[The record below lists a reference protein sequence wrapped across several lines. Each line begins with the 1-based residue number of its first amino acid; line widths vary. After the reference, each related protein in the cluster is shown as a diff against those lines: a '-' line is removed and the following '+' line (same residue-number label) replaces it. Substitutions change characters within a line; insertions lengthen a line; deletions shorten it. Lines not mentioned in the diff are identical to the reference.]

1 MIFPFESMLS
11 IHELS
16 KHNDR
21 DSFLSLL
28 KKKLS
33 KTRFETIYKK
43 SNYNTKITELQIDLV
58 NLQNWISKNNKRV
71 CIIFEGRDA
80 AGKGGAIKRFVEHLN
95 PRNSR
100 VVALAEPTQVEKGQ
114 WYFQRY
120 LREMPNPGE
129 IVFFDRSWYN
139 RAIVEPVMNFC
150 KKSDYE
156 LFMSQVNDFEK
167 MLIDDGIILIKLWF
181 SITKDEQKSRFIKRL
196 SNPLKTWK
204 FSDVDM
210 EGQKRWDI
218 YTQYKEK
225 MFLATNSLFAPWKI
239 IDSNNKLEA
248 RIESIEYVLS
258 QFKNFNNKSIRRKK
272 QSVIKKEKN
281 INFSK
286 KDLKL
291 LNKNKALID
300 LISKDNTTL
309 TKTLRYV
316 RFERELK
323 KLQVEMIKLQNWI
336 SEKNK
341 KIIIV
346 FEGRDSAGKGGA
358 IRRAIQ
364 NLNPRKL
371 KVVALPKP
379 TKTEQ
384 GQWYFQRY
392 VEHFPRNG
400 DIVFFDRSWYNRAV
414 VEPVNGFCSAEQ
426 YENFMGYVNDFEK
439 MITDDNVILLKLY
452 FSISKETQKKRFNEI
467 KNSPLKK
474 WKFTEVDSKAQ
485 DFWDEYTKY
494 KDKMFKKTNTK
505 VAPWNIILADRKTD
519 ARISAIKLVLDN
531 IPYDKATDIHSK
543 EIKF

>member
-1 MIFPFESMLS
+1 M
-11 IHELS
+11 
-16 KHNDR
+16 
-21 DSFLSLL
+21 
-28 KKKLS
+28 
-33 KTRFETIYKK
+33 
-43 SNYNTKITELQIDLV
+43 
-58 NLQNWISKNNKRV
+58 
-71 CIIFEGRDA
+71 
-80 AGKGGAIKRFVEHLN
+80 
-95 PRNSR
+95 
-100 VVALAEPTQVEKGQ
+100 
-114 WYFQRY
+114 
-120 LREMPNPGE
+120 
-129 IVFFDRSWYN
+129 
-139 RAIVEPVMNFC
+139 
-150 KKSDYE
+150 
-156 LFMSQVNDFEK
+156 
-167 MLIDDGIILIKLWF
+167 
-181 SITKDEQKSRFIKRL
+181 
-196 SNPLKTWK
+196 
-204 FSDVDM
+204 
-210 EGQKRWDI
+210 
-218 YTQYKEK
+218 
-225 MFLATNSLFAPWKI
+225 
-239 IDSNNKLEA
+239 
-248 RIESIEYVLS
+248 
-258 QFKNFNNKSIRRKK
+258 
-272 QSVIKKEKN
+272 
-281 INFSK
+281 
-286 KDLKL
+286 
-291 LNKNKALID
+291 
-300 LISKDNTTL
+300 ISKDNTTL

-439 MITDDNVILLKLY
+439 MITDDNIILLKLY

>member
-258 QFKNFNNKSIRRKK
+258 QFKNFNNKSIRIKK
-272 QSVIKKEKN
+272 QSVIKKQKN

-414 VEPVNGFCSAEQ
+414 VEPVNGFCSPEQ

-439 MITDDNVILLKLY
+439 MITDDNIILLKLY

-485 DFWDEYTKY
+485 DFWDDYTKY

>member
-33 KTRFETIYKK
+33 KTSFETIYKK

-258 QFKNFNNKSIRRKK
+258 QFKNFNKKSIRRKK

-323 KLQVEMIKLQNWI
+323 KLQVEMIKLQNWT

-439 MITDDNVILLKLY
+439 MITDDNIILLKLY

>member
-258 QFKNFNNKSIRRKK
+258 QFKNFNKKSIRRKK

-281 INFSK
+281 TNFSK

-439 MITDDNVILLKLY
+439 MITDDNIILLKLY

>member
-1 MIFPFESMLS
+1 MLS

-16 KHNDR
+16 KHNNR
-21 DSFLSLL
+21 DSFLALL
-28 KKKLS
+28 KEKLS
-33 KTRFETIYKK
+33 KTRFETIHKK

-150 KKSDYE
+150 KKSDYD

-181 SITKDEQKSRFIKRL
+181 SITKEEQKSRFIKRL

-225 MFLATNSLFAPWKI
+225 MFLTTNSLFAPWKI

-258 QFKNFNNKSIRRKK
+258 QFKNSNKKSIRRKK
-272 QSVIKKEKN
+272 LPVFKKDKN
-281 INFSK
+281 INLSK

-291 LNKNKALID
+291 LNKNKGLID

-309 TKTLRYV
+309 TKTLRYI

-323 KLQVEMIKLQNWI
+323 KLQVEMIKLQNWV

-414 VEPVNGFCSAEQ
+414 VEPVNGFCSEEQ
-426 YENFMGYVNDFEK
+426 YKNFMGYVNDFEK
-439 MITDDNVILLKLY
+439 MITDDNIILLKLY

-485 DFWDEYTKY
+485 DFWDDYTKY

-505 VAPWNIILADRKTD
+505 IAPWNIILADRKTD

>member
-1 MIFPFESMLS
+1 MLS

-258 QFKNFNNKSIRRKK
+258 QFKNFNKKSIRRKK

-323 KLQVEMIKLQNWI
+323 KLQVEMIKLQNWT

-414 VEPVNGFCSAEQ
+414 VEPVNGFCSPEQ

-439 MITDDNVILLKLY
+439 MITDDNIILLKLY

-485 DFWDEYTKY
+485 DFWDDYTKY

>member
-33 KTRFETIYKK
+33 KTRFETIYRK

-258 QFKNFNNKSIRRKK
+258 QFKNFNKKSIRRKK

-439 MITDDNVILLKLY
+439 MITDDNIILLKLY

>member
-1 MIFPFESMLS
+1 MLS

-16 KHNDR
+16 KHNNR
-21 DSFLSLL
+21 DSFLALL
-28 KKKLS
+28 KEKLS
-33 KTRFETIYKK
+33 KTRFETIHKK

-150 KKSDYE
+150 KKSDYD

-181 SITKDEQKSRFIKRL
+181 SITKEEQKSRFIKRL

-225 MFLATNSLFAPWKI
+225 MFLTTNSLFAPWKI

-258 QFKNFNNKSIRRKK
+258 QFKNSNKKSIRRKK
-272 QSVIKKEKN
+272 LPVFKKDKN
-281 INFSK
+281 INLSK

-291 LNKNKALID
+291 LNKNKGLID

-309 TKTLRYV
+309 TKTLRYI

-323 KLQVEMIKLQNWI
+323 KLQVEMIKLQNWV

-414 VEPVNGFCSAEQ
+414 VEPVNGFCSKEQ
-426 YENFMGYVNDFEK
+426 YENFMRHVNDFEK
-439 MITDDNVILLKLY
+439 MIIDDNILLLKFY
-452 FSISKETQKKRFNEI
+452 FSISKETQKKRFKEI
-467 KNSPLKK
+467 KNSSLKK
-474 WKFTEVDSKAQ
+474 WKFTDVDSKAQ
-485 DFWDEYTKY
+485 DLWDEYTKF

-505 VAPWNIILADRKTD
+505 IAPWNIILADRKID
-519 ARISAIKLVLDN
+519 ARIRAIKLILDN
-531 IPYDKATDIHSK
+531 IPYDKSTDIHSK

>member
-258 QFKNFNNKSIRRKK
+258 QFKNFNKKSIRRKK

-323 KLQVEMIKLQNWI
+323 KLQVEMIKLQNWT

-439 MITDDNVILLKLY
+439 MITDDNIILLKLY

>member
-272 QSVIKKEKN
+272 QSIIKKEKN

-316 RFERELK
+316 RFERQLK

-439 MITDDNVILLKLY
+439 MITDDNIILLKLY
-452 FSISKETQKKRFNEI
+452 FSISKETQKKRFKEI

>member
-258 QFKNFNNKSIRRKK
+258 QFKNFNNKSIRIKK

-414 VEPVNGFCSAEQ
+414 VEPVNGFCSVEQ

-439 MITDDNVILLKLY
+439 MITDDNIILLKLY

>member
-16 KHNDR
+16 NHNDL

-33 KTRFETIYKK
+33 KTRFETICKK
-43 SNYNTKITELQIDLV
+43 SNYNIKITELQIDLV

-272 QSVIKKEKN
+272 HSTYLAN
-281 INFSK
+281 
-286 KDLKL
+286 
-291 LNKNKALID
+291 
-300 LISKDNTTL
+300 
-309 TKTLRYV
+309 
-316 RFERELK
+316 
-323 KLQVEMIKLQNWI
+323 
-336 SEKNK
+336 
-341 KIIIV
+341 
-346 FEGRDSAGKGGA
+346 
-358 IRRAIQ
+358 
-364 NLNPRKL
+364 
-371 KVVALPKP
+371 
-379 TKTEQ
+379 
-384 GQWYFQRY
+384 
-392 VEHFPRNG
+392 
-400 DIVFFDRSWYNRAV
+400 RS
-414 VEPVNGFCSAEQ
+414 F
-426 YENFMGYVNDFEK
+426 
-439 MITDDNVILLKLY
+439 L
-452 FSISKETQKKRFNEI
+452 
-467 KNSPLKK
+467 
-474 WKFTEVDSKAQ
+474 
-485 DFWDEYTKY
+485 
-494 KDKMFKKTNTK
+494 
-505 VAPWNIILADRKTD
+505 
-519 ARISAIKLVLDN
+519 
-531 IPYDKATDIHSK
+531 
-543 EIKF
+543 

>member
-426 YENFMGYVNDFEK
+426 YKNFMGYVNDFEK
-439 MITDDNVILLKLY
+439 MITDDNIILLKLY

>member
-258 QFKNFNNKSIRRKK
+258 QFKNFKNKSIRIKK

-439 MITDDNVILLKLY
+439 MITDDNIILLKLY

>member
-439 MITDDNVILLKLY
+439 MITDDNIILLKLY

>member
-167 MLIDDGIILIKLWF
+167 MLTDDGIILIKLWF

-439 MITDDNVILLKLY
+439 MITDDNIMLLKLY

-485 DFWDEYTKY
+485 DFWDDYTKY

>member
-258 QFKNFNNKSIRRKK
+258 QFKNFNKKSIRRKK

-414 VEPVNGFCSAEQ
+414 VEPVNGFCSADQ

-439 MITDDNVILLKLY
+439 MITDDNIILLKLY

>member
-258 QFKNFNNKSIRRKK
+258 QFKNFNKKSIRRKK

-323 KLQVEMIKLQNWI
+323 KLQVEMIKLQNWT

-439 MITDDNVILLKLY
+439 MITDDNIILLKLY

-519 ARISAIKLVLDN
+519 ARISAIRLVLDN

>member
-225 MFLATNSLFAPWKI
+225 MFLSTNSLFAPWKI
-239 IDSNNKLEA
+239 IDSNNKLDA

-258 QFKNFNNKSIRRKK
+258 QFKNFNKKSIRRKK

-323 KLQVEMIKLQNWI
+323 KLQVEMIKLQNWT

-439 MITDDNVILLKLY
+439 MITDDNIILLKLY

>member
-258 QFKNFNNKSIRRKK
+258 QFKNFNNKSIRIKK

-439 MITDDNVILLKLY
+439 MITDDNIILLKLY

>member
-316 RFERELK
+316 RFERQLK

-439 MITDDNVILLKLY
+439 MITDDNIILLKLY

>member
-258 QFKNFNNKSIRRKK
+258 QFKNFNNKSIRIKK

-323 KLQVEMIKLQNWI
+323 KLQVEMIKLQNWT

-414 VEPVNGFCSAEQ
+414 VEPVNGFCSPEQ

-439 MITDDNVILLKLY
+439 MITDDNIILLKLY

>member
-258 QFKNFNNKSIRRKK
+258 QFKNFNKKSIRRKK

-316 RFERELK
+316 KFERELK
-323 KLQVEMIKLQNWI
+323 KLQVEMIKLQNWV

-439 MITDDNVILLKLY
+439 MITDDNIILLKLY

>member
-258 QFKNFNNKSIRRKK
+258 QFKNFNNKSIRIKK

-323 KLQVEMIKLQNWI
+323 KLQVEMIKLQNWT

-439 MITDDNVILLKLY
+439 MITDDNIILLKLY

-485 DFWDEYTKY
+485 DFWDDYTKY

>member
-1 MIFPFESMLS
+1 MLS

-258 QFKNFNNKSIRRKK
+258 QFKNFNNKSIRIKK

-439 MITDDNVILLKLY
+439 MITDDNIILLKLY